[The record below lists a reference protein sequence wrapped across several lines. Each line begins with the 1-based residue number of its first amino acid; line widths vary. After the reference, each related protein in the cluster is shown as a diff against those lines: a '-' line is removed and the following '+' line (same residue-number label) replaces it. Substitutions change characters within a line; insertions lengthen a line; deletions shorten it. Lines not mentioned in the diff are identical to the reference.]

1 MIGEKIKS
9 LRKGLGLTQEQL
21 AKKLRDEFGLK
32 TDRATI
38 GKWEIGYQVPEM
50 YASACLSKLF
60 GISLDTFNDES
71 LSTLPSNIMPMPKM
85 KKVPLLGTIAC
96 GEPILAAEN
105 IDSYTEVPDDIECDF
120 SLRCK
125 GDSMIG
131 ARIMNGDIVYV
142 REQPSVENGEI
153 AAVLIDNM
161 ETEATL
167 KRVYISDNQIMLV
180 PENRSYQPI
189 TFTGEDMNRVRILG
203 KVIAFMS
210 LAK

>member
-1 MIGEKIKS
+1 MTIGERIKE
-9 LRKGLGLTQEQL
+9 LRRKYGMTQEDLAYKIGTTKQTIFKYENNVITNIP
-21 AKKLRDEFGLK
+21 AKKVDAIAAIFNVSPAYIMGWNAD
-32 TDRATI
+32 DR
-38 GKWEIGYQVPEM
+38 P
-50 YASACLSKLF
+50 
-60 GISLDTFNDES
+60 
-71 LSTLPSNIMPMPKM
+71 LPSNIMPMPKM

-105 IDSYTEVPDDIECDF
+105 IDSYAEVPEEIDCDF
-120 SLRCK
+120 TLRCK

-142 REQPSVENGEI
+142 REQPEVENGEI

-180 PENRSYQPI
+180 PENRDYQPL

-203 KVIAFMS
+203 KVVAFTS